1 MFWRWKKK
9 SNVIA
14 EMTSETEV
22 VAAKVNFFIDVSEDE
37 KAEVLAHLAKEF
49 PDEQLNVK
57 SIKLIDQD
65 KEAAAVI
72 AASVLANAKP
82 TSTFRLISIEE
93 CEGRNENA

>member
-9 SNVIA
+9 PDIDA
-14 EMTSETEV
+14 EKNNETETLSS
-22 VAAKVNFFIDVSEDE
+22 KINFCIEVSEEE
-37 KAEVLAHLAKEF
+37 KTDVLAYLSNEF
-49 PDEQLNVK
+49 PNEQLDIK
-57 SIKLIDQD
+57 SIKRIDQD

-93 CEGRNENA
+93 YEGRNENA